1 MMKWLDNF
9 LKSWLNIFKK
19 EWGVELI
26 LVDCVDRKHIRY
38 VVKSVNCEA
47 KFIGND
53 AVAQANGLMKELL
66 IEINY
71 NQSARQWV
79 FRIEQ
84 THIDFAT

>member
-1 MMKWLDNF
+1 MMKWLDNL

-19 EWGVELI
+19 EWSVKLI
-26 LVDCVDRKHIRY
+26 FVDCVDRKHIRY
-38 VVKSVNCEA
+38 VVKPVNCEA

>member
-1 MMKWLDNF
+1 MMKWLDNL

-19 EWGVELI
+19 EWSVELI

>member
-1 MMKWLDNF
+1 MMKWLDNL

-26 LVDCVDRKHIRY
+26 FVDCVDRKHIHC

>member
-1 MMKWLDNF
+1 MKWLDNL

-19 EWGVELI
+19 EWSVELI
-26 LVDCVDRKHIRY
+26 PIACVARKHIRC

>member
-1 MMKWLDNF
+1 MMKWLDNL

-26 LVDCVDRKHIRY
+26 FVDCVDRKHIRC

>member
-1 MMKWLDNF
+1 MMKWLNNL

-19 EWGVELI
+19 ECGVELI
-26 LVDCVDRKHIRY
+26 LVDCVDRKHIRC

-53 AVAQANGLMKELL
+53 AVAQANGLVKELL